1 MTPAPPALHVLRDR
15 TDEQLLARVRDGD
28 AEALRVVFD
37 RHAPAMHRLAFR
49 LVGSTDDADDVV
61 QDVFV
66 GLRTA
71 LGRYDEHGNFEGWLK
86 RVTVRASL
94 MRLRGDLRRE
104 AAALG
109 APALVSRAPERD
121 VELQDRLAEAVGN
134 LAPPLRTVF
143 VLRMIE
149 DYSYDEIADTLGIS
163 AGACKVRLH
172 RALQQLR
179 PLLAHLR
186 RD

>member
-1 MTPAPPALHVLRDR
+1 MTPLRPVLGDR
-15 TDEQLLARVRDGD
+15 SDELLLARVREGD
-28 AEALRVVFD
+28 AAALRVVFD
-37 RHAPAMHRLAFR
+37 RYAGTLYRLAFR
-49 LVGSTDDADDVV
+49 LLGSSDDADDVV

-71 LGRYDEHGNFEGWLK
+71 LGRYDDQGKFEGWLK

-94 MRLRGDLRRE
+94 MRLRGDRRRE

-109 APALVSRAPERD
+109 APAPMMTSPDRD
-121 VELQDRLAEAVGN
+121 PKLQDTLTAAVAD
-134 LAPPLRTVF
+134 LAPSLRAVF

-149 DYSYDEIADTLGIS
+149 DYTYEEIGDVLGVS
-163 AGACKVRLH
+163 VGACKVRLH
-172 RALQQLR
+172 RALRQLR
-179 PLLAHLR
+179 PLLVHLR